1 MSTESQ
7 TPWYGPFS
15 TYTEIHAFGVGLYDG
30 LTGPIYPA
38 GIRESTLDN
47 EDVAEESHYAKSG
60 YMIGWVAKVTLL
72 YVAYKVILDHREAI
86 SFPREDE

>member
-1 MSTESQ
+1 MSTESE

-15 TYTEIHAFGVGLYDG
+15 TYAEIHAFGIGVYDG

-47 EDVAEESHYAKSG
+47 EDVTDESHYAKGG
-60 YMIGWVAKVTLL
+60 YIVGYVVKITLL
-72 YVAYKVILDHREAI
+72 YAVFKRLSD
-86 SFPREDE
+86 SN